1 MARAEIFDSHFNK
14 NFFEGF
20 CKLDLLQ
27 TKTSFVVDV
36 LIYVGFCYGEFGGR
50 YSQDF
55 KWLGYLG

>member
-1 MARAEIFDSHFNK
+1 MARVEIFDSHFNK

-36 LIYVGFCYGEFGGR
+36 LIYVGFCYGEFGVR

-55 KWLGYLG
+55 K